1 MDLHDTSQE
10 AEFRAEVRSWL
21 DANAPKHL
29 LPALMSSSFGK
40 SPFKG
45 EEALRH
51 SRDWQ
56 ARKFDAGWA
65 CLHWPKKYGGREA
78 TPIQRIIWNQEEGPY
93 RALSGVFIIG
103 HGMAAPT
110 LMAYASE
117 EQKRRLLPPMAR
129 GDEIW
134 CQLFSE
140 PGAGSDLAGIRTRS
154 ARDGDE
160 WVVNGQKIWTS
171 GAQHSKY
178 AILVTRS
185 DFDLPKHK
193 GLTYFWID
201 MESPG
206 VEVRPI
212 KQVSGESQFNE
223 VFFTNLRIPDSQRLG
238 EVGAGWQVSLT
249 TLMNERQAIGTSMAG
264 GFGEILDYARQAQT
278 ADGAPAIKDA
288 AVRDKLADFY
298 VQSSGLKYTGFRS
311 ISAISQGRDP
321 GPENSIGKVV
331 TGQMLQEIASLGL
344 ELQDQG
350 GLLVD
355 EDEADYEAKF
365 QFMLLRSLGVRIEG
379 GTDEILKNIIAERV
393 LGLPGDIRLDRDVS
407 FKDIPGS
414 R

>member
-1 MDLHDTSQE
+1 MDLHDTPRE
-10 AEFRAEVRSWL
+10 AEFRAEVRAWL
-21 DANAPKHL
+21 DENAPKHL
-29 LPALMSSSFGK
+29 LPALQSASFGK
-40 SPFKG
+40 SAFKG
-45 EEALRH
+45 DEALRH
-51 SRDWQ
+51 SREWQ
-56 ARKFDAGWA
+56 AKKFDAGWA
-65 CLHWPKKYGGREA
+65 CLHWPKTYGGREA
-78 TPIQRIIWNQEEGPY
+78 TPIQRIIWNQEEGAY
-93 RALSGVFIIG
+93 RMLSGVFIIG

-117 EQKRRLLPPMAR
+117 EQKRRYLPPMAR

-154 ARDGDE
+154 TREGDD
-160 WVVNGQKIWTS
+160 WIVNGQKIWTS

-178 AILVTRS
+178 GILVTRS

-193 GLTYFWID
+193 GLTYFFLD

-223 VFFTNLRIPDSQRLG
+223 VYFSNVRIPDAQRLG
-238 EVGAGWQVSLT
+238 EVGSGWQVSLT

-264 GFGEILDYARQAQT
+264 GFGEILDYAKRTVTGNGAAI
-278 ADGAPAIKDA
+278 ADS

-344 ELQDQG
+344 ELQEMAG
-350 GLLVD
+350 TLVA
-355 EDEADYEAKF
+355 EDEAAYEAKF

-407 FKDIPGS
+407 FKDIPSG

>member
-1 MDLHDTSQE
+1 MDLQDTPQE
-10 AEFRAEVRSWL
+10 AEFRSEVRAWL
-21 DANAPKHL
+21 DDNAPKHL
-29 LPALMSSSFGK
+29 LPALQSASFGK
-40 SPFKG
+40 SAFKG

-51 SRDWQ
+51 SREWQ
-56 ARKFDAGWA
+56 AKKFEAGWA

-93 RALSGVFIIG
+93 RILSGVFIIG

-110 LMAYASE
+110 LMAYATE

-140 PGAGSDLAGIRTRS
+140 PSAGSDLAGIRTRS
-154 ARDGDE
+154 VREGDD

-178 AILVTRS
+178 GILVTRS

-193 GLTYFWID
+193 GLTYFFLD

-212 KQVSGESQFNE
+212 KQVSGDSQFNE
-223 VFFTNLRIPDSQRLG
+223 VYFTNVRIPDAQRLG
-238 EVGAGWQVSLT
+238 EVGSGWAVSLT
-249 TLMNERQAIGTSMAG
+249 TLMNERQAIGTSLAG
-264 GFGEILDYARQAQT
+264 GFGEILDYAKR
-278 ADGAPAIKDA
+278 ADTGRGPAIQDS

-298 VQSSGLKYTGFRS
+298 VQSNGLKYTGIRS

-331 TGQMLQEIASLGL
+331 NGQMLQEIATLGL
-344 ELQDQG
+344 ELQEMAG
-350 GLLVD
+350 TLVAEAD
-355 EDEADYEAKF
+355 ADYEAKF

-393 LGLPGDIRLDRDVS
+393 LGLPGDIRVDRDVAY
-407 FKDIPGS
+407 KDIPSG

>member
-1 MDLHDTSQE
+1 MDLHDSPQE

-29 LPALMSSSFGK
+29 LPALQSASFGK
-40 SPFKG
+40 SAFKG
-45 EEALRH
+45 DDVLRH

-56 ARKFDAGWA
+56 AKKFDAGWA

-78 TPIQRIIWNQEEGPY
+78 SPIQRIIWNQEEGPY
-93 RALSGVFIIG
+93 RGLSGLFIIG

-117 EQKRRLLPPMAR
+117 DHKRKLLPPMAR
-129 GDEIW
+129 GDQIW

-154 ARDGDE
+154 VRDGDE
-160 WVVNGQKIWTS
+160 WVINGQKIWTS
-171 GAQHSKY
+171 GAQHSDY
-178 AILVTRS
+178 AIIVTRS

-201 MESPG
+201 MHSPG
-206 VEVRPI
+206 IEVRPI
-212 KQVSGESQFNE
+212 KQVSGDSQFNE
-223 VFFTNLRIPDSQRLG
+223 VFFTNLRVPDSQRLG
-238 EVGAGWQVSLT
+238 EVGSGWQVSLT

-264 GFGEILDYARQAQT
+264 GFGEILDYAQQAQT
-278 ADGAPAIKDA
+278 ADGTPAIKDA
-288 AVRDKLADFY
+288 AVRHQLADFY
-298 VQSSGLKYTGFRS
+298 VQSSGLKYTAFRS

-350 GLLVD
+350 GLLIG
-355 EDEADYEAKF
+355 EGEAAYEAKF

-393 LGLPGDIRLDRDVS
+393 LGLPGDIRVDRDVS
-407 FKDIPGS
+407 FKDIPGA

>member
-1 MDLHDTSQE
+1 MDLHDTPQE
-10 AEFRAEVRSWL
+10 AAFRAEVRAWL
-21 DANAPKHL
+21 DENVPKHL
-29 LPALMSSSFGK
+29 LPALEGASFGK
-40 SPFKG
+40 SPFRG
-45 EEALRH
+45 EEYLRH
-51 SRDWQ
+51 AREWQ

-93 RALSGVFIIG
+93 RMLSGVFIIG

-117 EQKRRLLPPMAR
+117 EQKRHYLPPMAR

-140 PGAGSDLAGIRTRS
+140 PSAGSDLAGIRTRS
-154 ARDGDE
+154 VREGDD
-160 WVVNGQKIWTS
+160 WIVNGQKIWTS

-178 AILVTRS
+178 GILVTRS
-185 DFDLPKHK
+185 EFDLPKHK
-193 GLTYFWID
+193 GLTYFFID

-223 VFFTNLRIPDSQRLG
+223 VYFTNLRVPDAQRLG

-264 GFGEILDYARQAQT
+264 GFAEILDYARRAPT
-278 ADGAPAIKDA
+278 GNGPAIRDA

-298 VQSSGLKYTGFRS
+298 VQSSGLRYTGLRS
-311 ISAISQGRDP
+311 ISAISQGRTP

-344 ELQDQG
+344 ELQDQA
-350 GLLVD
+350 GLLVA
-355 EDEADYEAKF
+355 EDEAAYDARF

-407 FKDIPGS
+407 FKDIPSGW
-414 R
+414 

>member
-1 MDLHDTSQE
+1 MDLQDTPQE

-21 DANAPKHL
+21 DENAPKHL
-29 LPALMSSSFGK
+29 LPALQSASFGK

-51 SRDWQ
+51 SREWQ
-56 ARKFDAGWA
+56 AKKFEAGWA

-78 TPIQRIIWNQEEGPY
+78 TAIERIIWNQEEGPY
-93 RALSGVFIIG
+93 RILSGVFIIG

-110 LMAYASE
+110 LMAYATE

-154 ARDGDE
+154 AREGDD
-160 WVVNGQKIWTS
+160 WIVNGQKIWTS

-178 AILVTRS
+178 GILVTRS

-193 GLTYFWID
+193 GLTYFFLD

-206 VEVRPI
+206 VEIRPI
-212 KQVSGESQFNE
+212 KQVSGDSQFNE
-223 VFFTNLRIPDSQRLG
+223 VYFTNVRIPDAQRLG
-238 EVGAGWQVSLT
+238 EVGSGWTVSLT

-264 GFGEILDYARQAQT
+264 GFGEILDYAKR
-278 ADGAPAIKDA
+278 ADTGNGPAIRDA

-298 VQSSGLKYTGFRS
+298 VQSNGLKYTGVRS
-311 ISAISQGRDP
+311 ISAISQGRVP

-331 TGQMLQEIASLGL
+331 TGQMLQEIATLGL
-344 ELQDQG
+344 ELQEMAG
-350 GLLVD
+350 TLVA

-407 FKDIPGS
+407 FKDIPSG

>member
-1 MDLHDTSQE
+1 MDLHDTPKE
-10 AEFRAEVRSWL
+10 AEFRAEVRAWL
-21 DANAPKHL
+21 DQNAPKHL
-29 LPALMSSSFGK
+29 LPALQSASFGK
-40 SPFKG
+40 SAFKG

-51 SRDWQ
+51 SREWQ
-56 ARKFDAGWA
+56 AKKFEAGWA

-78 TPIQRIIWNQEEGPY
+78 TPIERIIWNQEEGFY
-93 RALSGVFIIG
+93 RILSGVFIIG

-110 LMAYASE
+110 LMAYATE
-117 EQKRRLLPPMAR
+117 EQKRRYLPPMAR

-140 PGAGSDLAGIRTRS
+140 PSAGSDLAGIRTRS
-154 ARDGDE
+154 VREGDD

-193 GLTYFWID
+193 GLTYFFID
-201 MESPG
+201 MEAPG

-223 VFFTNLRIPDSQRLG
+223 VFFTNLRIPDAQRLG

-264 GFGEILDYARQAQT
+264 GFGEILDYARH
-278 ADGAPAIKDA
+278 ADTGNGPAIRDA

-311 ISAISQGRDP
+311 ISAISKGRDP

-344 ELQDQG
+344 ELQEMG
-350 GLLVD
+350 GALIG
-355 EDEADYEAKF
+355 EDEAAYQAKF

-393 LGLPGDIRLDRDVS
+393 LGLPGDIRLDRDVA